1 MGLFSREKKVYF
13 QQDCKERN
21 DEIVKQKVLNK
32 VSESDCIITAEMLDE
47 MILDKKNIDEMIED
61 TLHSGPG
68 KEMIEDSRY
77 PELMKEISK
86 VLSVSSRTL
95 FRIIFYMDTYEILVE
110 VSNTTKVI
118 IQFERVDEETRD
130 SAFSDI
136 KVIGFIYKKKSTNQ
150 EIEEI
155 SEWML
160 EFKALCDKIREHNEV
175 LQKR

>member
-13 QQDCKERN
+13 QQECKEKN
-21 DEIVKQKVLNK
+21 DEIIKQKVLNK
-32 VSESDCIITAEMLDE
+32 ISESDCIITAEMLDE
-47 MILDKKNIDEMIED
+47 IIIDENVDEMIAD

-77 PELMKEISK
+77 PELVKEISK
-86 VLSVSSRTL
+86 VLSVSNRTL
-95 FRIIFYMDTYEILVE
+95 FRIIFYLGTYEILVE

-118 IQFERVDEETRD
+118 IQFEPVDEEIRD
-130 SAFSDI
+130 AVFSDI
-136 KVIGFIYKKKSTNQ
+136 KVIGFIYKKKSTDQ